1 MQEVLYVESKK
12 ISSIDSDF
20 TGAPKTDADHDL
32 IEQAKS
38 DPDAFGELYERYYNR
53 ILNYIYRRMPDV
65 KIAEELTS
73 NTFYNVLRALP
84 KYRQKRSFHAW
95 IYRIATNE
103 VNMYL
108 RSAKNRSIREK
119 DFYTEKDFDRIYFIS
134 PGIETKEEKEE
145 KKRRFQKLN
154 ESLNELPEKYRTV
167 LVLRYFEEMK
177 IDEIAQ
183 VTGKRT
189 GTVKSLI
196 HRGLKRLRATIDFN
210 SATNP

>member
-1 MQEVLYVESKK
+1 M
-12 ISSIDSDF
+12 IIGSIDSEF
-20 TGAPKTDADHDL
+20 TVAPKTDADHDL

-103 VNMYL
+103 VKMYL
-108 RSAKNRSIREK
+108 RSTKNRSIREK
-119 DFYTEKDFDRIYFIS
+119 DFYTEKDIDRIYFIS
-134 PGIETKEEKEE
+134 PGIETKEEKKE
-145 KKRRFQKLN
+145 K
-154 ESLNELPEKYRTV
+154 ELDSGIKMYHYKFTRSDGTTFGFGSVTPLEPEK
-167 LVLRYFEEMK
+167 
-177 IDEIAQ
+177 
-183 VTGKRT
+183 
-189 GTVKSLI
+189 
-196 HRGLKRLRATIDFN
+196 
-210 SATNP
+210 